1 MAERELKDLWP
12 LLQKTYPKICTTNL
26 KKIITHKGGLE
37 ISVGEAEGWILNH
50 YLKVPTRIL
59 QRLDHFTAKDFPKL
73 FKKLQGFEW
82 QKYLRQGDVDI
93 VVSTYRSRLKMKNRI
108 AESVQKA
115 VAAANE
121 RQKLRKPFLK
131 VSQTIFVRIENDV
144 VTISIDTSGE
154 SLHRR
159 GYKLMTVEAPMRET
173 LAAGSLRW
181 MLTALSPLPDRVIFT
196 DPTCGSGTL
205 VLELAALYMPPR
217 LRHFAYRNF
226 PHAGEILPE
235 NKWTSLA
242 ALSKNWSFEGFDISE
257 AAVQAATKNAEKLGV
272 EKRCHFEARDL
283 TAGASLGNGDFRVI
297 MMNPPYGERLKSR
310 EPEALV
316 RAAIET
322 YDPIALLVILP
333 SSLKRPVLSSDYK
346 WHNAEL
352 NTLNGGIGVT
362 IRLAMR
368 R

>member
-12 LLQKTYPKICTTNL
+12 LLKKTYPKVCTSNL
-26 KKIITHKGGLE
+26 KKVISHKGGLE
-37 ISVGEAEGWILNH
+37 IDVEEAEGWILNH
-50 YLKVPTRIL
+50 YLKIPTRIL

-73 FKKLQGFEW
+73 FKKLQSFEW
-82 QKYLRQGDVDI
+82 QKYLRQGSVDI

-108 AESVQKA
+108 AEAVQKA

-121 RQKLRKPFLK
+121 RQKLRKPFLD
-131 VSQTIFVRIENDV
+131 VPQTVFVRIENDV
-144 VTISIDTSGE
+144 VTISLDTSGE

-159 GYKLMTVEAPMRET
+159 GYKLMTVEAPIRET
-173 LAAGSLRW
+173 LAAGCIKW
-181 MLTALSPLPDRVIFT
+181 MLTALKPLPEYVIFS

-205 VLELAALYMPPR
+205 VLELASLYMPPKFR
-217 LRHFAYRNF
+217 QFAYRNF

-235 NKWTSLA
+235 KKWTALA
-242 ALSKNWSFEGFDISE
+242 ALPKNWSFEGFDISE
-257 AAVQAATKNAEKLGV
+257 SAVQAATKNAEKLGV
-272 EKRCHFEARDL
+272 EKNCRFETRDL
-283 TAGASLGNGDFRVI
+283 TETSPFGNGDFRVLV
-297 MMNPPYGERLKSR
+297 MNPPYGERLKSR

-333 SSLKRPVLSSDYK
+333 SSIKRPVLSSDYK

-362 IRLAMR
+362 VRLAMR